1 MNDVVIFI
9 NKMKTVFNLLPDE
22 EIDIYNDIYNESTEN
37 FITWI
42 NRKYEEY
49 TFEDLKLETTRF
61 LLTPE
66 NENQYYNKI

>member
-1 MNDVVIFI
+1 MNDVIIFI

-22 EIDIYNDIYNESTEN
+22 EIDTYNDIYNESTEK

-49 TFEDLKLETTRF
+49 SNIINKL
-61 LLTPE
+61 
-66 NENQYYNKI
+66 NEVSK